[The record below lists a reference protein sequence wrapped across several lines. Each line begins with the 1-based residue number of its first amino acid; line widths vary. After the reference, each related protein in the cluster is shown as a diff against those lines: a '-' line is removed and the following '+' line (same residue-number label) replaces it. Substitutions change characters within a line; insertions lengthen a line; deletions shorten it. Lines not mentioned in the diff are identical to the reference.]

1 MTQACHRLAFL
12 TAAGLLAF
20 AAPASAQT
28 SGIEAFKVTP
38 PPSEYYRYHQ
48 AAPTLPP
55 GRTDSLAVA
64 REQIAKGQ
72 YRAARKEIERNRQA
86 RTTSEGRYL
95 IGIAAANLG
104 DYGQA
109 FNSFQA
115 SLDLNPRHVG
125 STLGVALLD
134 LRAGKRDRAVE
145 VCDSLLR
152 RLGDFGPLR
161 LGVGLRD
168 RVLATPVAARSLSL
182 VLPVALRHAGA
193 RHPDL
198 ADLPEH
204 GLREKVVA
212 AREQLL
218 GLRRQAEDVRG
229 PPAVAARRRVLDV
242 ALALQH
248 VEVLAH
254 ALLRH
259 AERLGQLGQRPAETG
274 FRQIAIDA
282 GI

>member
-38 PPSEYYRYHQ
+38 PPSEYFRYHQ

-134 LRAGKRDRAVE
+134 LRAGKRDRA
-145 VCDSLLR
+145 
-152 RLGDFGPLR
+152 
-161 LGVGLRD
+161 
-168 RVLATPVAARSLSL
+168 
-182 VLPVALRHAGA
+182 
-193 RHPDL
+193 
-198 ADLPEH
+198 
-204 GLREKVVA
+204 
-212 AREQLL
+212 
-218 GLRRQAEDVRG
+218 
-229 PPAVAARRRVLDV
+229 
-242 ALALQH
+242 
-248 VEVLAH
+248 
-254 ALLRH
+254 
-259 AERLGQLGQRPAETG
+259 ERI
-274 FRQIAIDA
+274 FRQIETRRTRCAA
-282 GI
+282 GCDEAGQLDNASEVLRNCLARDSRQG